1 MIRYDNQESL
11 KQIFTLKGTIIKN
24 IFKQIIVYT
33 CISICI
39 VLINYYFG
47 IHINSTPWVI
57 VGGALGLLLVFRTNT
72 AYDRYWEGRKLF
84 GGVGNSTRN
93 LAVSFL
99 CYWDSKGNTMD
110 KEKLKFLH
118 LLIAFPK
125 LAKQHLRDEKNL
137 SEIKDLLELCS
148 DKDKEMLVR
157 SNYLPLT
164 IIFMLKAVITKGLKS
179 GQLPPNTLMNMEDEL
194 DNLLNSIGGCDRIKA
209 TPIPFAYYA
218 HIKSLLIIFCGTLS
232 IGLVDSMGW
241 FTIMATMFISFAFLG
256 IEAIGVEIEDPF
268 GQDSNDLP
276 LEEICM
282 GIEKHL
288 LNLYDQS
295 DLLESPVSNFDKRA
309 I

>member
-1 MIRYDNQESL
+1 MTL
-11 KQIFTLKGTIIKN
+11 FTSDIIN
-24 IFKQIIVYT
+24 HYW
-33 CISICI
+33 
-39 VLINYYFG
+39 G
-47 IHINSTPWVI
+47 MHINSTFWVI
-57 VGGALGLLLVFRTNT
+57 VGEALGLLLVFRTNT
-72 AYDRYWEGRKLF
+72 AYDRYWEDRKLF
-84 GGVGNSTRN
+84 GGIGNSTKN

-99 CYWDSKGNTMD
+99 CYWDFNGNTTD

-125 LAKQHLRDEKNL
+125 LAKQQLRNKKDL
-137 SEIKDLLELCS
+137 SEINYLLELCS
-148 DKDKEMLVR
+148 DKEKEILIR
-157 SNYLPLT
+157 SNYVPLT
-164 IIFMLKAVITKGLKS
+164 IILMMKTMITKGLKS
-179 GQLPPNTLMNMEDEL
+179 GQLSPNTLINMEDEL

-209 TPIPFAYYA
+209 TPIPFAYFA

-241 FTIMATMFISFAFLG
+241 FTILTTMFISFAFLG

-268 GQDSNDLP
+268 GQDLNDLP
-276 LEEICM
+276 LEEICT

-295 DLLESPVSNFDKRA
+295 VFLEFPYSEFNKKV